1 MKDILLS
8 ALSKNQ
14 EARVYAIRSTDL
26 VEEARKIHRLSPI
39 SGAALGRA
47 LTASLIMGALLK
59 DENATVT
66 LQFRGDGPLRS
77 IVAISDASGSC
88 RGYVGNPEVV
98 ILEANATGHLPVGKA
113 LGRGSL
119 TVIKDLH
126 LKEPYVSTTQ
136 LVSGEIAEDLTYY
149 FASSEQTPT
158 SVGLG
163 VYFGKD
169 LQVEAAGGFLLQ
181 LLPGAKEETISLLE
195 ENLRKIPS
203 VTNLLRKEDNP
214 KVFFDACFGNME
226 YEILQEKEVGYR
238 CHCSQEKTEQALCSL
253 GEKGLQELIDDGK
266 EARIHCEFC
275 QKDYVFS
282 QKRLVELKES
292 LQKRKNLSKNE

>member
-1 MKDILLS
+1 MKDILVS

-14 EARVYAIRSTDL
+14 EVRVYAIRSTDL
-26 VEEARKIHRLSPI
+26 VEEARNIHCLSPI

-47 LTASLIMGALLK
+47 LSASLIMGTLLK
-59 DENATVT
+59 DDGASVT

-77 IVAISDASGSC
+77 IVAISDTSGTC

-98 ILEANATGHLPVGKA
+98 LYEANATGHLPVGKA

-126 LKEPYVSTTQ
+126 MKEPYISTTQ

-163 VYFGKD
+163 VYFGPDMK
-169 LQVEAAGGFLLQ
+169 VVAAGGFLLQ
-181 LLPGAKEETISLLE
+181 LLPGAKEKTIAMLE
-195 ENLRKIPS
+195 ENLKKIPS
-203 VTNLLRKEDNP
+203 VTDLLRKNDDP
-214 KVFFDACFGNME
+214 KVFFEACFGEME
-226 YEILQEKEVGYR
+226 YEILQEKEVFYR
-238 CHCSQEKTEQALCSL
+238 CNCSKEKTERALLSL
-253 GEKGLQELIDDGK
+253 GEQGLQELIADEK
-266 EARIHCEFC
+266 ETKIHCEFC
-275 QKDYVFS
+275 QKDYIFPK
-282 QKRLVELKES
+282 KRLVELQES
-292 LQKRKNLSKNE
+292 LRKSKNPSKNE